1 MRTRCHPFWIVAAA
15 GLCLATARAAE
26 PLPPEV
32 RVALV
37 ASGLPLKSFGFYAQP
52 VDTAA
57 PATLAALN
65 ADQPFLMASTTKV
78 ITSLAALDLLGPTH
92 RWRTQAFATGPVV
105 NGRLQGDL
113 VLMGQDA
120 GLTPAELS
128 RWFKQMRG
136 EGLSEVSGRIVLER
150 LTLLHDTPA
159 TQTSGD
165 ALEPAPPAP
174 SPGLQAAA
182 PAQLVV
188 AVRPAAGEKAAVALR
203 PQPPGVL
210 VINDVFM
217 GDGCSAWAQWTQT
230 KGAAPAL
237 WVRGQWEAG
246 CGARDIAYVKAP
258 PVAPGPTLRNASA
271 RSGAPARPP
280 LPLVTTP
287 RLVASLWAE
296 TGGRLRGGVVDGLAR
311 VRLRGIAGAPS
322 SWSSEL
328 TTPLHDVIREMNK
341 NSDTVAARNLLLS
354 LSQRGIAL
362 TPAAALRSAQDRVNA
377 WLIKQG
383 LADGD
388 IRIDIGSG
396 QSRNERGKPR
406 ALVHLLQNAWRA
418 GGAQAFVESLPIA
431 GVDGTMAHRL
441 RNGQATGQA
450 FLKTGTLSDTRA
462 LAGYVRG
469 SSGKFYAVSII
480 VTDPAAAGATR
491 SLDALVEWIASTG

>member
-1 MRTRCHPFWIVAAA
+1 VRTRCHPFWIVAAA
-15 GLCLATARAAE
+15 CLCLASARAAE

-32 RVALV
+32 RVALA

-65 ADQPFLMASTTKV
+65 ADQPFLMASTTKL

-150 LTLLHDTPA
+150 LTLLHDAPA
-159 TQTSGD
+159 AQTSGD
-165 ALEPAPPAP
+165 AVDPAAMPAPAP
-174 SPGLQAAA
+174 QTAM

-246 CGARDIAYVKAP
+246 CGARDVAYVKAP
-258 PVAPGPTLRNASA
+258 PAAPAPTLRNASA
-271 RSGAPARPP
+271 RNVAPARP
-280 LPLVTTP
+280 LPIITTP

-296 TGGRLRGGVVDGLAR
+296 TGGRLRGGVVDGLSR

-328 TTPLHDVIREMNK
+328 TTPLPDVIREMNK
-341 NSDTVAARNLLLS
+341 NSNNVAARNLLLS
-354 LSQRGIAL
+354 LSEHGIAL

-377 WLIKQG
+377 WLIQQG

-406 ALVHLLQNAWRA
+406 ALVRLLQNAWRT

-431 GVDGTMAHRL
+431 GVDGTLAHRL

-469 SSGKFYAVSII
+469 KSGKVYAVAAM
-480 VTDPAAAGATR
+480 VNHPDAARGTPA
-491 SLDALVEWIASTG
+491 LDALIEWIAKNG